1 MMKFQMM
8 LIRRSKREQCALIAK
23 DRKKNERNDEV
34 KKKKNPNLFVLQSKN
49 TQKKKI
55 MINFTPP

>member
-23 DRKKNERNDEV
+23 DGKKNERNDEV
-34 KKKKNPNLFVLQSKN
+34 KKKIPIYLQYFSVLQSKN
-49 TQKKKI
+49 TKKKRS
-55 MINFTPP
+55 

>member
-23 DRKKNERNDEV
+23 DGKKNERNDEV
-34 KKKKNPNLFVLQSKN
+34 KKYPSFFAVFFCTAAIKKTP
-49 TQKKKI
+49 KKKRS
-55 MINFTPP
+55 

>member
-23 DRKKNERNDEV
+23 DGKKNERNDEV
-34 KKKKNPNLFVLQSKN
+34 KKKDPNLFAVFFRTAIKN
-49 TQKKKI
+49 TKKKRS
-55 MINFTPP
+55 

>member
-23 DRKKNERNDEV
+23 DGKKNERNDEV
-34 KKKKNPNLFVLQSKN
+34 KKKKIPICLQ
-49 TQKKKI
+49 QKLSSSAA
-55 MINFTPP
+55 